1 MKEIIGKEFGAKSTE
16 LYGGKELPVVAFPKF
31 VAGVEKA
38 REIIKSGLYD
48 VTEKDFWILINF
60 NKEKTKAFYSGLIIS
75 HTGCLKINDKLPP
88 EKQFRPSCEHVDKEG
103 YNKSLVFTYICDEQ
117 GIYEV
122 GEVNEKNCK
131 NEYPYAMAHK
141 RLFDR
146 VVLKISKLA
155 FSGIYSDSEAEE
167 FSEVNNK
174 TDAPIEPI
182 EDADTPIVQIE
193 EDTDAPSNG
202 QLQML
207 ASLGSSLDMVADFLK
222 IPTFAVT
229 SKSIEQWFKT
239 APPTQSQ
246 IKHIKSLGGNVEVVA
261 NTYKVLPNAVTVE
274 MVQTMINRKLA
285 WLEKQKQKE
294 LSENVPEN
302 K

>member
-16 LYGGKELPVVAFPKF
+16 LYNGKELPVVAFPKF

-122 GEVNEKNCK
+122 GEVSERNCK

-167 FSEVNNK
+167 FNEIDNK
-174 TDAPIEPI
+174 AN
-182 EDADTPIVQIE
+182 APIVQIE
-193 EDTDAPSNG
+193 EDTNAPTPE
-202 QLQML
+202 QLEQL
-207 ASLGSSLDMVADFLK
+207 KQLGGDLDK
-222 IPTFAVT
+222 IANAYKVPIFAVT
-229 SKSIEQWFKT
+229 S
-239 APPTQSQ
+239 
-246 IKHIKSLGGNVEVVA
+246 
-261 NTYKVLPNAVTVE
+261 E
-274 MVQTMINRKLA
+274 MVQAMINRKLA
-285 WLEKQKQKE
+285 WLEKQRQKQE
-294 LSENVPEN
+294 AENDVSQN